1 MGVVDADVWGF
12 SIPRMLGVTGD
23 PVVIDSMSSSPTPK
37 RTLSRR
43 LPGSIWVIRG
53 RTTIDRNSAGPAMN
67 TVRSPEPACLIPA
80 WTALARASTGRETR
94 SAKSLPRSVATMPT
108 WVRSNR
114 RHPSRRS
121 RETIFEETDA
131 GAMPSSSAALEIEPL
146 RYTATKARN
155 VSHDTLS
162 VRPPMCVRL
171 SAVVASAS
179 DYSSPTGE

>member
-1 MGVVDADVWGF
+1 MASANWEKTSTQALRSEVQLLAWAMATGAPDGVATR
-12 SIPRMLGVTGD
+12 SISSMRLRNGASSTIMAKAEVPAETL
-23 PVVIDSMSSSPTPK
+23 PV
-37 RTLSRR
+37 
-43 LPGSIWVIRG
+43 RG
-53 RTTIDRNSAGPAMN
+53 RT
-67 TVRSPEPACLIPA
+67 E
-80 WTALARASTGRETR
+80 
-94 SAKSLPRSVATMPT
+94 SVATMPT